1 MIVVVVEFAEVAELV
16 STTTTTTTTTNT
28 TKKWSF
34 LCGSV
39 MMSWARLLVM
49 LLPLSAELTHTECRR
64 LSQNLV
70 SRVVCF
76 ELCSLFCDIIQL
88 FWSVLFRILLIVS
101 VGQYMWTQR
110 KKLQNQKQQ
119 KKKLLDS
126 LFVSAR
132 SVVCSVFWVF
142 GILNLHS
149 YSPSPSII
157 TFYYYCCCYCSLL
170 CFSRDWLIDSCVCC
184 MWSAH
189 SVWALLFLNK

>member
-1 MIVVVVEFAEVAELV
+1 
-16 STTTTTTTTTNT
+16 
-28 TKKWSF
+28 
-34 LCGSV
+34 
-39 MMSWARLLVM
+39 M

-64 LSQNLV
+64 LSSNLV

-88 FWSVLFRILLIVS
+88 FWSVLFGILLIVS
-101 VGQYMWTQR
+101 VGQYIWTQR
-110 KKLQNQKQQ
+110 KKMQNQKQQ

-142 GILNLHS
+142 GILKRHS

-157 TFYYYCCCYCSLL
+157 TLYYYCCCYCSLL
-170 CFSRDWLIDSCVCC
+170 LSWLIDWFMCVLHVEYSFCL
-184 MWSAH
+184 S
-189 SVWALLFLNK
+189 FLVLE